1 MAITTQRYIRKP
13 LYVDAVRITAAN
25 FEEIAAWCQGD
36 IQQEDVPGKGTSK
49 KFIRVRVQNPKNP
62 RQTKAF
68 VGDWILYTETG
79 YKVYTVKAFHAA
91 FDKVETNPPQATNQ
105 VLEPVEFVPDS
116 AQAEAEVDEIALAS
130 SETIDE
136 AVQFNQ
142 AETMAEIDGPEPG
155 KVEPDAAEGRRVL
168 SVEEQDRMTSHEIRE
183 MVQSGDVVLAQ
194 DIARP

>member
-1 MAITTQRYIRKP
+1 MISTQRYIRKP

-25 FEEIAAWCQGD
+25 FEEIAAWCQGE
-36 IQQEDVPGKGTSK
+36 IQQDDVPGKGTSK

-91 FDKVETNPPQATNQ
+91 FDKVEP
-105 VLEPVEFVPDS
+105 EPTTPTIE
-116 AQAEAEVDEIALAS
+116 LAS
-130 SETIDE
+130 PEAITE
-136 AVQFNQ
+136 AVEFNQ
-142 AETMAEIDGPEPG
+142 AEQMDEIDGPEPG
-155 KVEPDAAEGRRVL
+155 KVEPDATEGRRVL
-168 SVEEQDRMTSHEIRE
+168 STEEQGRMTSDEIRE
-183 MVQSGDVVLAQ
+183 MVQAGDVVLAQ